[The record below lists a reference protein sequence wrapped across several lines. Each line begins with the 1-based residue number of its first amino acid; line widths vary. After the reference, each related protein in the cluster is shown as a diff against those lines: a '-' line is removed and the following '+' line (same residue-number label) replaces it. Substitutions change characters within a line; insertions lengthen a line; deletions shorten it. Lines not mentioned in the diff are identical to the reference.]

1 MQLEDIFAACLLV
14 QAVDVLRDDGAELA
28 RLFER
33 GKLFVR
39 LVRLVAER
47 EHFFAVKA
55 EEILRIL
62 IEKRVAQNRLRRVLK
77 FLMVQAVCAAEIRN
91 AGLRRYACPAEEHD
105 IVTFG
110 NPGF

>member
-33 GKLFVR
+33 GKLFMR
-39 LVRLVAER
+39 LVRLIVER

-55 EEILRIL
+55 EEILRVL
-62 IEKRVAQNRLRRVLK
+62 IEKRVAQNRLRWVLK
-77 FLMVQAVCAAEIRN
+77 FLMVQAVRAAEIRN